1 MTNLKFLRQDVWPQY
16 LARVWVGVPGK
27 MSAI

>member
-1 MTNLKFLRQDVWPQY
+1 MTNLKFLRQDVWLQY
-16 LARVWVGVPGK
+16 PAHLWVGVPGK